1 MLPSFEAANLW
12 KKISMKN
19 SILLDEKD
27 LEFYICHLPNRFL
40 RHIMKSLFLV
50 TDAGKFGEE

>member
-1 MLPSFEAANLW
+1 
-12 KKISMKN
+12 MKN

-27 LEFYICHLPNRFL
+27 LEFYICHLPNQFL
-40 RHIMKSLFLV
+40 RHIMKSLLLV